1 MAASQPQDLARP
13 ELSKRQ
19 INRAIIGVM
28 TGLLLSALDQ
38 TVVST
43 ALPSIV
49 SDVGG
54 LENLAWV
61 ITAYLLTSMASTPV
75 WGKVSDQ
82 FGRRSVFIVATS
94 VFIVGSA
101 LCGIAQEIAQ
111 LIAAR
116 AVQGL
121 GAGAL
126 YALAL
131 AVIAD
136 VVPVRERGRY
146 QGMVAGVFGI
156 ATLAGPLVG
165 GGLVDAIGWRW
176 IFLINVPL
184 GLLSLLV
191 TVSAL
196 KIPTE
201 RRSHSVDYLGA
212 TLVIAATT
220 PLLLYLSWA
229 GSEHGWTDPLSLGL
243 LAASLVLSVAL
254 VVVERRAAEPV
265 MPIPLFRLRLFALG
279 SVYSLVA
286 GMALFTGIIF
296 LPVFFQAVKGMSA
309 FTAGLAMVPTMIGVG
324 FASIYAGNRMSATG
338 RFRVFPVLGAAL
350 LGLTLLP
357 LGFISAD
364 TPSWLVIVLGV
375 VFGIGA
381 GFSLQPIITAVQGV
395 VPQTDIGAATAAV
408 SFFQRLGSAIGVA
421 LLGAILNSRFADL
434 LSEKGAVSSGL
445 DEKSL
450 GSIDAIRDLPGAQR
464 DIVVGAYGEALA
476 AVFLTVVVF
485 AVLALVLGLLMPETS
500 LREATEESTEEST
513 EASPEQAADGK
524 EKVSE
529 EE

>member
-1 MAASQPQDLARP
+1 MTTSNPPVSSGP

-82 FGRRSVFIVATS
+82 FGRRIVFVVATS

-101 LCGIAQEIAQ
+101 LCGVAQEITQ

-131 AVIAD
+131 SVIAD
-136 VVPVRERGRY
+136 VVPVRDRGRY

-176 IFLINVPL
+176 IFLVNVPL
-184 GLLSLLV
+184 GLLSLV
-191 TVSAL
+191 ITASAL
-196 KIPTE
+196 RGITAE
-201 RRSHSVDYLGA
+201 RRSRTVDYLGA
-212 TLVIAATT
+212 TLVIAAAT

-229 GSEHGWTDPLSLGL
+229 GGERGWTDPLSLGL
-243 LAASLVLSVAL
+243 VAVTVVLSVVL
-254 VVVERRAAEPV
+254 VLVERRAAEPV
-265 MPIPLFRLRLFALG
+265 VPMVLFKLRLFSLG
-279 SVYSLVA
+279 SAYSMIA
-286 GMALFTGIIF
+286 GLALFTGVVF
-296 LPVFFQAVKGMSA
+296 LPVYFQAVKGMSP
-309 FTAGLAMVPTMIGVG
+309 FTAGLAVVPTMMGVG
-324 FASIYAGNRMSATG
+324 FASIHAGNRMSATG
-338 RFRVFPVLGAAL
+338 RFKVFPVAGAVL
-350 LGLTLLP
+350 LVVTMLP
-357 LGFISAD
+357 LGFIRAD
-364 TPSWLVIVLGV
+364 TPSWLIILLGF

-381 GFSLQPIITAVQGV
+381 GFTLQPVITAVQGV
-395 VPQTDIGAATAAV
+395 VAPADIGAATAAV
-408 SFFQRLGSAIGVA
+408 SFFQRLGSAVGVA
-421 LLGAILNSRFADL
+421 LLGAVLNSRFAAL
-434 LSEKGAVSSGL
+434 LEDRAGPGSGL
-445 DEKSL
+445 DEASL
-450 GSIDAIRDLPGAQR
+450 GSVDAIRGLAREQR
-464 DIVVGAYGEALA
+464 DVVVGAYGEALA
-476 AVFLTVVVF
+476 AVFLTVVPF
-485 AVLALVLGLLMPETS
+485 AVLALVLSLLMPE
-500 LREATEESTEEST
+500 STP
-513 EASPEQAADGK
+513 PEDGPAQDVAEK
-524 EKVSE
+524 EKALGE
-529 EE
+529 ER

>member
-1 MAASQPQDLARP
+1 MATSSDAQASA
-13 ELSKRQ
+13 ETGLSKKQ
-19 INRAIIGVM
+19 INRAVAGVM

-82 FGRRSVFIVATS
+82 FGRRIVFIVATS
-94 VFIVGSA
+94 VFIVGSV
-101 LCGIAQEIAQ
+101 LCGVAQEIGQ

-131 AVIAD
+131 SVIAD
-136 VVPVRERGRY
+136 VVPLRERGRY

-184 GLLSLLV
+184 GLLSLFV

-196 KIPTE
+196 RVAGE
-201 RRSHSVDYLGA
+201 RRPHTVDYLGA

-229 GSEHGWTDPLSLGL
+229 GAARGWTDPLSLGL
-243 LAASLVLSVAL
+243 LALSLVLGVTL
-254 VVVERRAAEPV
+254 VLVERRAAEPV
-265 MPIPLFRLRLFALG
+265 VPMTLFRLRLFSLG

-286 GMALFTGIIF
+286 GLALFTGVVF
-296 LPVFFQAVKGMSA
+296 LPVYFQAVKGMSPFVA
-309 FTAGLAMVPTMIGVG
+309 GTAVVPTMIGVG
-324 FASIYAGNRMSATG
+324 FASVYAGNRMSATG
-338 RFRVFPVLGAAL
+338 RFRIFPVLGAVL
-350 LGLTLLP
+350 LVATLLP
-357 LGFISAD
+357 LGFIDAD
-364 TPSWLVIVLGV
+364 TPSWLMILLGMVLGV
-375 VFGIGA
+375 GA
-381 GFSLQPIITAVQGV
+381 GFTLQPIITAVQGV
-395 VPQTDIGAATAAV
+395 VAQEDIGAATAAV
-408 SFFQRLGSAIGVA
+408 SFFQRLGSAVGVA
-421 LLGAILNSRFADL
+421 LLGAILNSRFASL
-434 LSEKGAVSSGL
+434 LAERGGAALGVN
-445 DEKSL
+445 EKSA
-450 GSIDAIRDLPGAQR
+450 GSVDTIRTLAPPQR
-464 DIVVGAYGEALA
+464 ELVVGAYGDALA
-476 AVFLTVVVF
+476 TVFLTVVPF
-485 AVLALVLGLLMPETS
+485 AVLAVVLSLLMPETKI
-500 LREATEESTEEST
+500 A
-513 EASPEQAADGK
+513 APAPADNAPEP
-524 EKVSE
+524 ETVSE
-529 EE
+529 KEQ

>member
-1 MAASQPQDLARP
+1 MTTSESQAPQDSAGP
-13 ELSKRQ
+13 QLSQRQ
-19 INRAIIGVM
+19 INRALIGVM

-82 FGRRSVFIVATS
+82 FGRRIVFIVATS

-101 LCGIAQEIAQ
+101 LCGIAQEITQ

-131 AVIAD
+131 SVIAD
-136 VVPVRERGRY
+136 VVPSRDRGRY

-184 GLLSLLV
+184 GLLSLFV
-191 TVSAL
+191 TASAL
-196 KIPTE
+196 RIPME
-201 RRSHSVDYLGA
+201 RRSHTVDYLGA

-229 GSEHGWTDPLSLGL
+229 GGERGWADPLSLGL
-243 LAASLVLSVAL
+243 VAASVVLTLALVL
-254 VVVERRAAEPV
+254 VERRAAEPV
-265 MPIPLFRLRLFALG
+265 VPMVLFRLRLFSLG
-279 SVYSLVA
+279 SAYSLIA
-286 GMALFTGIIF
+286 GLALFTGVVF
-296 LPVFFQAVKGMSA
+296 LPVYFQAVKGLSP
-309 FTAGLAMVPTMIGVG
+309 FVAGLAVVPTMIGVG
-324 FASIYAGNRMSATG
+324 FGSIYAGNRMSATG
-338 RFRVFPVLGAAL
+338 RFRIFPVLGAAL
-350 LGLTLLP
+350 LVVTLLP
-357 LGFISAD
+357 LGFIDAD
-364 TPSWLVIVLGV
+364 TPSWLIILLGL
-375 VFGIGA
+375 VFGVGA
-381 GFSLQPIITAVQGV
+381 GFALQPIITAVQGV
-395 VPQTDIGAATAAV
+395 VDPADIGTATAAI
-408 SFFQRLGSAIGVA
+408 SFFQRLGSAVGVA
-421 LLGAILNSRFADL
+421 LLGAVLNSRFVAL
-434 LSEKGAVSSGL
+434 LSDASGSTGGAP
-445 DEKSL
+445 DEESL
-450 GSIDAIRDLPGAQR
+450 GSVESIRNLAQPQRDL
-464 DIVVGAYGEALA
+464 VVGAYGEALA
-476 AVFLTVVVF
+476 TVFLTVVPF
-485 AVLALVLGLLMPETS
+485 AVLALVLGLLMPETPPA
-500 LREATEESTEEST
+500 EATEEDATAEQPVAGEE
-513 EASPEQAADGK
+513 QR
-524 EKVSE
+524 
-529 EE
+529 